1 VIRWICSVTAGWRVR
16 LCQDGA
22 VDERKRYPSDLT
34 DERRALI
41 EPVIGGD
48 DVVEDDETFAR
59 CTAAPLH
66 RRTARRLR

>member
-1 VIRWICSVTAGWRVR
+1 
-16 LCQDGA
+16 